1 MKVKKMEQ
9 LCKLLRKNLT
19 ESLTSMYCRDLWLKN
34 ELPKDVLMICRM
46 KPEVQTMLESSDE
59 TNMNN
64 SMMNISVLDQ
74 SYCVG
79 THSTSVKNE
88 VSLLAMGK

>member
-1 MKVKKMEQ
+1 MDQ
-9 LCKLLRKNLT
+9 ICKLLRKNLT
-19 ESLTSMYCRDLWLKN
+19 ESLSSMYSRDLWLKS

-46 KPEVQTMLESSDE
+46 KPEVQETLQSDE

-64 SMMNISVLDQ
+64 STMNISVLDQ

-88 VSLLAMGK
+88 VSLLTMGK